1 MNNRL
6 ALIIEDDPD
15 LSIIFAE
22 ALQAA
27 EFETKIIQDGR
38 VALACLAEDQ
48 PIIVVLDLHLP
59 HASGGDILH
68 LIRSEARLAQTRVIV
83 TTADPL
89 MADSLQAEADLV
101 LIKPISFSQLRDL
114 AVRLRPPDII
124 G

>member
-1 MNNRL
+1 M
-6 ALIIEDDPD
+6 
-15 LSIIFAE
+15 
-22 ALQAA
+22 
-27 EFETKIIQDGR
+27 
-38 VALACLAEDQ
+38 ALACLAEDQ

-68 LIRSEARLAQTRVIV
+68 LIRSEARLAKTRVIV

-89 MADSLQAEADLV
+89 MAVSFQAEADLV

-114 AVRLRPPDII
+114 AVRLRPPDIS

>member
-1 MNNRL
+1 MTNPF
-6 ALIIEDDPD
+6 ALIIENDVK
-15 LSIIFAE
+15 LATIFAE
-22 ALQAA
+22 ALQVA

-38 VALACLAEDQ
+38 IALACLAEDQ

-59 HASGGDILH
+59 HALGGDILQ

-89 MADSLQAEADLV
+89 MAVSLQAEADLV

-114 AVRLRPPDII
+114 AVRLRPLDNI

>member
-1 MNNRL
+1 MKHQL

-27 EFETKIIQDGR
+27 EFETKIIQDGEI
-38 VALACLAEDQ
+38 ALACLAEDQ
-48 PIIVVLDLHLP
+48 PVVVVLDLHLP
-59 HASGGDILH
+59 HASGDDILH
-68 LIRSEARLAQTRVIV
+68 HIRSEAHLANTRVII

-89 MADSLQAEADLV
+89 MADSLQTEADLV

-114 AVRLRPPDII
+114 AVRLRPPDIV